1 MKKLLY
7 LSLLASALLAAGCAK
22 EAAPS
27 YQGDGS
33 KKITVMANTEIPVS
47 SKATVS
53 DEGVISWSEGDQ
65 IGVWDEGQS
74 KQLQFSYVKGSSKSF
89 EGSVAESSN
98 LTFAVAPYNEGNYFV
113 TGNTT
118 VTATVVLPNSY
129 SDYIP
134 GTETTSGTTNAPM
147 LAKGKTLEGDNYTF
161 DFKHTAALVKVTYEN
176 VPVGTASFELY
187 ADQVIAGTYDLDFD
201 LSKDEEEPILKNA
214 SGTTSKAVTFYL
226 KEAVT
231 ELNQTLS
238 FYVPVP
244 AGQYTYFRTILY
256 DAGANMISGTG
267 RQLTLPSNEQ
277 TFTRA
282 EMLILPTIKLAEAK
296 AGSKY
301 SWTLASNDISSSG
314 TQVSKGTPELS
325 WTPEYSDGSIGN
337 LNKDKGLQVGTS
349 SKPCTSLSLTTSG
362 YTDYIENVIVNFSTA
377 NDGTAKVSVKVG
389 GKDLY
394 YGSATQADGTTSAT
408 SYAFKA
414 SELLSGDVVITFTN
428 TAKAFY
434 IKSIEI
440 NGDPR
445 TAQPLSFSSSS
456 VTAVLGETFT
466 EPELSGAQTTVTYS
480 SSNTDVATVDA
491 STGKVSLIGVGTT
504 TITATAE
511 ATEDYQE
518 SSASYTLSVPYT
530 NIAAMKA
537 AMSATSGTY
546 AVKLDNAIV
555 TYVYS
560 ASTKSVAYIEDASA
574 GIKIYGTTA
583 SSLTEG
589 TTYSGILTCEAK
601 IYSGTYEITTFSA
614 DGLTAGTGTVS
625 ATEFTISD
633 LESAFDENEGRRV
646 KVKGLTVASVNNK
659 TVNIDGS
666 EIVLYSNDATFVS
679 SLSAGD
685 VVTVEGYPTIYSST
699 KEIKFY
705 TNSDITVT
713 GGAGVISITGQPASV
728 NVDSEVQFS
737 VSINS
742 GAAISVSSSDES
754 KATVS
759 YDSSTGKATLK
770 GVGEGTATITVS
782 APAIND
788 FTAASKS
795 FDVTINAKG
804 SETEVTIDLTAQGYK
819 DQQEVSSVRSEDKT
833 VRLEF
838 DKGTGS
844 IVPIYYTSGTAA
856 RVYAGGTIK
865 VSSTGTI
872 TKVVFTWNS
881 TNKPS
886 SADVADK
893 GTYDTSTSTWTGS
906 ESEFTL
912 TRPTGKGN
920 WQLQKIV
927 VTQSGAEAATSYSIT
942 LGSVSNG
949 SISADKTSAYKG
961 ETVTL
966 SATPDDGYTLD
977 SWTVTD
983 VDGNAVTVTDNAFTM
998 PASNVS
1004 VSATFKVKDTSEKEV
1019 TFTAGTDK
1027 SSSTSITKEKV
1038 TITVSNG
1045 TFSRDDNYR
1054 VYKGATITIS
1064 VPEGGKITKIE
1075 FTCTTSGTNQYGPGC
1090 LKLSS
1095 AAGTYSYSDKV
1106 GTWTV
1111 GETST
1116 NSVTLTASGNQVRA
1130 TQIVVNYFE

>member
-33 KKITVMANTEIPVS
+33 KKITVTANTETPVS

-98 LTFAVAPYNEGNYFV
+98 LTFAVAPYNEGNDFL
-113 TGNTT
+113 TENTT

-214 SGTTSKAVTFYL
+214 SGTTSKPVTFYL

-301 SWTLASNDISSSG
+301 SWTLASNDVSSSG

-325 WTPEYSDGSIGN
+325 WTPEYSDGTIGN
-337 LNKDKGLQVGTS
+337 LNKDKGLQVGS
-349 SKPCTSLSLTTSG
+349 SNKPCTSLSLTTSG

-440 NGDPR
+440 NGDSR
-445 TAQPLSFSSSS
+445 TAQSLSFSSTTAS
-456 VTAVLGETFT
+456 AVLDEDFT
-466 EPELSGAQTTVTYS
+466 EPTLSGEQTTVTYT

-491 STGKVSLIGVGTT
+491 STGEVTLVAAGTT

-511 ATEDYQE
+511 ATSDYQE
-518 SSASYTLSVPYT
+518 GSASYELTVSSAYQFSTIAELIEKVATKGTYIGKLINAVVTYVSGDYAFLEDETAAIMLYKVTGRTSGESISGEVTVTGTVYNNVPEVTALTVSNAEINLGATLPLTTVDISTLTGSYSTYLSRRVKIKGVTVSTAFNKSSSSNVTGAVSDGTNTYAVRTLGSSEITKGTVGNVIDLIGVPTSYTNSKAGTTTQQLYVLSDDDITVTTYAPTLSVSPTSLSWESTAYGSGNAKTIAVTLNGNASGYT
-530 NIAAMKA
+530 VSGSSEDWTVSDDGAGTVTVYPNAENTSTTDAKTLTLTIAHKDD
-537 AMSATSGTY
+537 G
-546 AVKLDNAIV
+546 
-555 TYVYS
+555 
-560 ASTKSVAYIEDASA
+560 
-574 GIKIYGTTA
+574 
-583 SSLTEG
+583 SLTETVTCTQNYSGAATETKTYRHIFTAKPSIG
-589 TTYSGILTCEAK
+589 TTTLSNVSWSIEATNLGSYNSSNYAGVQLGSKKNSGSITLTSSSDWSFEGASK
-601 IYSGTYEITTFSA
+601 ITEIRVWMN
-614 DGLTAGTGTVS
+614 AGTGT
-625 ATEFTISD
+625 
-633 LESAFDENEGRRV
+633 
-646 KVKGLTVASVNNK
+646 
-659 TVNIDGS
+659 
-666 EIVLYSNDATFVS
+666 
-679 SLSAGD
+679 
-685 VVTVEGYPTIYSST
+685 PTA
-699 KEIKFY
+699 
-705 TNSDITVT
+705 TVT
-713 GGAGVISITGQPASV
+713 IGG
-728 NVDSEVQFS
+728 
-737 VSINS
+737 
-742 GAAISVSSSDES
+742 
-754 KATVS
+754 K
-759 YDSSTGKATLK
+759 
-770 GVGEGTATITVS
+770 
-782 APAIND
+782 
-788 FTAASKS
+788 
-795 FDVTINAKG
+795 
-804 SETEVTIDLTAQGYK
+804 
-819 DQQEVSSVRSEDKT
+819 
-833 VRLEF
+833 
-838 DKGTGS
+838 
-844 IVPIYYTSGTAA
+844 
-856 RVYAGGTIK
+856 
-865 VSSTGTI
+865 
-872 TKVVFTWNS
+872 
-881 TNKPS
+881 
-886 SADVADK
+886 
-893 GTYDTSTSTWTGS
+893 
-906 ESEFTL
+906 
-912 TRPTGKGN
+912 
-920 WQLQKIV
+920 
-927 VTQSGAEAATSYSIT
+927 AATSDGT
-942 LGSVSNG
+942 
-949 SISADKTSAYKG
+949 
-961 ETVTL
+961 TV
-966 SATPDDGYTLD
+966 
-977 SWTVTD
+977 
-983 VDGNAVTVTDNAFTM
+983 
-998 PASNVS
+998 
-1004 VSATFKVKDTSEKEV
+1004 VK
-1019 TFTAGTDK
+1019 
-1027 SSSTSITKEKV
+1027 
-1038 TITVSNG
+1038 N
-1045 TFSRDDNYR
+1045 
-1054 VYKGATITIS
+1054 
-1064 VPEGGKITKIE
+1064 
-1075 FTCTTSGTNQYGPGC
+1075 
-1090 LKLSS
+1090 SS
-1095 AAGTYSYSDKV
+1095 AESYSDATKV
-1106 GTWTV
+1106 TYTPASDGDTGIV
-1111 GETST
+1111 VINVS
-1116 NSVTLTASGNQVRA
+1116 TASKAGYICAIEIDCQ
-1130 TQIVVNYFE
+1130 

>member
-33 KKITVMANTEIPVS
+33 KKITVTANTETPVS

-98 LTFAVAPYNEGNYFV
+98 LTFAVAPYNEGNDFL
-113 TGNTT
+113 TENTT

-214 SGTTSKAVTFYL
+214 SGTTSKPVTFYL

-301 SWTLASNDISSSG
+301 SWTLASNDVSSSG

-325 WTPEYSDGSIGN
+325 WTPEYSDGTIGN
-337 LNKDKGLQVGTS
+337 LNKDKGLQVGSS

-440 NGDPR
+440 NGDSR
-445 TAQPLSFSSSS
+445 TAQSLSFSSTTAS
-456 VTAVLGETFT
+456 AVLDEDFT
-466 EPELSGAQTTVTYS
+466 EPTLSGEQTTVTYT

-491 STGKVSLIGVGTT
+491 STGEVTLVAAGTT

-511 ATEDYQE
+511 ATSDYQE
-518 SSASYTLSVPYT
+518 GSASYELTVSSAYQFSTIAELIEKVATKGTYIGKLINAVVTYVSGDYAFLEDETAAIMLYKVTGRTSGESISGEVTVTGTVYNNVPEVTALTVSNAEINLGATLPLTTVDISTLTGSYSTYLSRRVKIKGVTVSTAFNKSSSSNVTGAVSDGTNTYAVRTLGSSEITKGTVGNVIDLIGVPTSYTNSKAGTTTQQLYVLSDDDITVTTYAPTLSVSPTSLSWESTAYGSGNAKTIAVTLNGNASGYT
-530 NIAAMKA
+530 VSGSSEDWTVSDDGAGTVTVYPNAENTSTTDAKTLTLTIAHKDD
-537 AMSATSGTY
+537 G
-546 AVKLDNAIV
+546 
-555 TYVYS
+555 
-560 ASTKSVAYIEDASA
+560 
-574 GIKIYGTTA
+574 
-583 SSLTEG
+583 SLTETVTCTQNYSGAATETKTYRHIFTAKPSIG
-589 TTYSGILTCEAK
+589 TTTLSNVSWSIEATNLGSYNSSNYAGVQLGSKKNSGSITLTSSSDWSFEGASK
-601 IYSGTYEITTFSA
+601 ITEIRVWMN
-614 DGLTAGTGTVS
+614 AGTGT
-625 ATEFTISD
+625 
-633 LESAFDENEGRRV
+633 
-646 KVKGLTVASVNNK
+646 
-659 TVNIDGS
+659 
-666 EIVLYSNDATFVS
+666 
-679 SLSAGD
+679 
-685 VVTVEGYPTIYSST
+685 PTA
-699 KEIKFY
+699 
-705 TNSDITVT
+705 TVT
-713 GGAGVISITGQPASV
+713 IGG
-728 NVDSEVQFS
+728 
-737 VSINS
+737 
-742 GAAISVSSSDES
+742 
-754 KATVS
+754 K
-759 YDSSTGKATLK
+759 
-770 GVGEGTATITVS
+770 
-782 APAIND
+782 
-788 FTAASKS
+788 
-795 FDVTINAKG
+795 
-804 SETEVTIDLTAQGYK
+804 
-819 DQQEVSSVRSEDKT
+819 
-833 VRLEF
+833 
-838 DKGTGS
+838 
-844 IVPIYYTSGTAA
+844 
-856 RVYAGGTIK
+856 
-865 VSSTGTI
+865 
-872 TKVVFTWNS
+872 
-881 TNKPS
+881 
-886 SADVADK
+886 
-893 GTYDTSTSTWTGS
+893 
-906 ESEFTL
+906 
-912 TRPTGKGN
+912 
-920 WQLQKIV
+920 
-927 VTQSGAEAATSYSIT
+927 AATSDGT
-942 LGSVSNG
+942 
-949 SISADKTSAYKG
+949 
-961 ETVTL
+961 TV
-966 SATPDDGYTLD
+966 
-977 SWTVTD
+977 
-983 VDGNAVTVTDNAFTM
+983 
-998 PASNVS
+998 
-1004 VSATFKVKDTSEKEV
+1004 VK
-1019 TFTAGTDK
+1019 
-1027 SSSTSITKEKV
+1027 
-1038 TITVSNG
+1038 N
-1045 TFSRDDNYR
+1045 
-1054 VYKGATITIS
+1054 
-1064 VPEGGKITKIE
+1064 
-1075 FTCTTSGTNQYGPGC
+1075 
-1090 LKLSS
+1090 SS
-1095 AAGTYSYSDKV
+1095 AESYSDATKV
-1106 GTWTV
+1106 TYTPASDGDTGIV
-1111 GETST
+1111 VINVS
-1116 NSVTLTASGNQVRA
+1116 TASKAGYICAIEIDCQ
-1130 TQIVVNYFE
+1130 